1 MPRCTVLPM
10 FWFFLVVGSLGA
22 SSSARALPTFDFS
35 EPQVTIV
42 HAVTPGGSVA
52 LYGLLHESGGWSL
65 RISEIADLVTDDDG
79 DGSVRYEL
87 GREVS
92 TVSVWLAVDLVT
104 GDMAISAPEGFTPR
118 ELTFPPGVLRSGL
131 GNRLNRLE
139 MTGRTVHAL
148 MARPG
153 ADPTLTGAW
162 LLRLGDGGDQ
172 DDDGAYDGKMGFLLA
187 QMTPVGASPLPPEE
201 IVLGDVIAL
210 IDPDTLDFV
219 VATFAVPGSN

>member
-1 MPRCTVLPM
+1 MRRVALCTLSSI
-10 FWFFLVVGSLGA
+10 FLLGFPA
-22 SSSARALPTFDFS
+22 SADALPTFDFS

-52 LYGLLHESGGWSL
+52 LYGLLHEPTGWSL
-65 RISEIADLVTDDDG
+65 RISELADLLTDDDG
-79 DGSVRYEL
+79 DGMVRYEL
-87 GREVS
+87 GRNVPV
-92 TVSVWLAVDLVT
+92 VSVWLAVDLST
-104 GDMAISAPEGFTPR
+104 GELAVSAPEGFTPR

-148 MARPG
+148 VARPG
-153 ADPTLTGAW
+153 VDPALTGAW

-187 QMTPVGASPLPPEE
+187 QMTPVGTSPLPPEE
-201 IVLGDVIAL
+201 IAGGDVIAL
-210 IDPDTLDFV
+210 IDPETLDFV
-219 VATFAVPGSN
+219 VATFQAPEGN